1 MSSRR
6 RVLFIA
12 RRLGTGDGVAA
23 ASAVWQRA
31 FGALGWEVATVAG
44 SGCADHLASLLD
56 GVGRAPREASALAP
70 VREQLE
76 EADLVVVENLGTVP
90 AVADLLRGRPALLR
104 HHDLPW
110 QDRSASIP
118 GGAMARAT
126 REAPLPDDPAW
137 RHVTVNERS
146 RLELAARGVR
156 AETIYHMFDPD
167 PPPGRRAR
175 TRSLLGLSD
184 TDRLL
189 LQPTRGAASK
199 NVAGGLLLARAV
211 RATYWLLGPVEPSYR
226 PRVEELVRR
235 SGARVLVEKP
245 DGAQMTI
252 EDAYAASDLVALPS
266 SWEGFGNGAIEAA
279 LHRRPF
285 AAGRYPVAT
294 ELRRY
299 GFSWFDCEDP
309 APIARFLASPDPFVL
324 DRNELVAKVR
334 FSAAQLPS
342 RLEEL
347 ANELTQQ

>member
-1 MSSRR
+1 MA
-6 RVLFIA
+6 V
-12 RRLGTGDGVAA
+12 

-44 SGCADHLASLLD
+44 AGCADHLAPALD
-56 GVGRAPREASALAP
+56 GAGQRPLGPSALAL

-76 EADLVVVENLGTVP
+76 KADLVVVENLGTVP
-90 AVADLLRGRPALLR
+90 AIADLLRGRRALLR

-110 QDRSASIP
+110 QDGGAAIP
-118 GGAMARAT
+118 GAREQHRGAP
-126 REAPLPDDPAW
+126 EAPVPDDPAW

-167 PPPGRRAR
+167 PPPGRRDR

-184 TDRLL
+184 GDRLL

-199 NVAGGLLLARAV
+199 NVAGGLLLAAAV
-211 RATYWLLGPVEPSYR
+211 RATYWLLGPVDDSER
-226 PRVEELVRR
+226 PRFDELVRR
-235 SGARVLVEKP
+235 SGALVVVGRP
-245 DGAQMTI
+245 GGDQITL

-309 APIARFLASPDPFVL
+309 APIARFLANPDPFVL

-334 FSAAQLPS
+334 FSSEQLPA

-347 ANELTQQ
+347 ANELTRQ